1 MAPER
6 VEKKDYGIESD
17 IWSLGIIFYH
27 MLTDF
32 TDANQINMQKTKL
45 TDDLKRLLNG

>member
-27 MLTDF
+27 MLTGF
-32 TDANQINMQKTKL
+32 TDEKRINMQKTKL
-45 TDDLKRLLNG
+45 TDDLKRLLDG